1 MFKVTPA
8 AAAQGRQAERQSG
21 AEGLALRLA
30 ANKQPDGSINYVMG
44 FDEAAEDDISFKSE
58 GVDIVIKPEF
68 VPLLD
73 QATLDC
79 VKLEQGDSQFIFLNP
94 LDTNY
99 PPPSEA

>member
-1 MFKVTPA
+1 MFKVTLA
-8 AAAQGRQAERQSG
+8 AAAQVRQAEQQSG

-30 ANKQPDGSINYVMG
+30 ANKQADGSINYVMG

-58 GVDIVIKPEF
+58 GVDIVMKPEF

-73 QATLDC
+73 QATLDF

-99 PPPSEA
+99 APPSEA

>member
-8 AAAQGRQAERQSG
+8 AAAQVLKAERKSG

-30 ANKQPDGSINYVMG
+30 ANKQADGSINYVMG

-73 QATLDC
+73 QATLDF
-79 VKLEQGDSQFIFLNP
+79 VKLEQGDFQFIFLNP
-94 LDTNY
+94 LDSNY
-99 PPPSEA
+99 TPPSEA